1 MNSLAARAFAQ
12 HVVDL
17 LAMWAPVQA
26 RAMFGG
32 FGLYREGRMF
42 ALIASETL
50 YFKADATSA
59 NEYIRHGLPPFT
71 YQSAGKTSTLKY
83 FAAPAEVYEDAQ
95 HMAHW
100 ANLAWQSAQ
109 RQAAQPAKAAKTVK
123 RSHDLADLRNIGG
136 KSIEMMTKAGIL
148 SLEDLKACGSVQA
161 YLRVLQVWPRASL
174 NLLWALEGALTDRDW
189 QVVAR
194 DDRASLLMA
203 LEDAKRMF

>member
-1 MNSLAARAFAQ
+1 MNSPAARAFAQ

-17 LAMWAPVQA
+17 LATWAAVQA

-59 NEYIRHGLPPFT
+59 NEYIRHGLSPFT

-109 RQAAQPAKAAKTVK
+109 RQAAITVK
-123 RSHDLADLRNIGG
+123 HSHDLADLRNIGG
-136 KSIEMMTKAGIL
+136 KSMEMMAKAGIL

-203 LEDAKRMF
+203 LEDAKRVF